1 MGWFNSKKDGEN
13 TKRDNRFLKDYAIKL
28 NGLMRYTEENE
39 KVTKALE
46 KLQNDFQYTVATN
59 VKDAK
64 KLEKRIANMYDEL
77 KATLQQPAWDEQ
89 AVLLSIR
96 NMGMEIDEINSMR
109 K

>member
-1 MGWFNSKKDGEN
+1 MGWFNSRKDEKN
-13 TKRDNRFLKDYAIKL
+13 TKRDDQFLKDYAIKL

-39 KVTKALE
+39 KVTEALK